1 MVLEGRKPRL
11 RGEAYLI
18 RCIDDFIVCFQY
30 RSDAIRFQEGL
41 VNRLHKFKLELESSK
56 TRLIEFGR
64 FASKHSQRKGMNK
77 LDTLYFLGFT
87 HYCTRNRQGNF
98 MVGRKTEK
106 KRLKRSMGNVQ
117 ETMGRMQHEPL
128 EVQAK
133 KINQMLQ
140 GHYAY
145 YGMAGNLKCLSKVY
159 ATTVTYWRKVLSRRS
174 RKSYVTWEEYQRLR
188 SLFPLMRPKIFIPYQ
203 RLKTYAML

>member
-1 MVLEGRKPRL
+1 M
-11 RGEAYLI
+11 RGFGNYFGI
-18 RCIDDFIVCFQY
+18 GNV
-30 RSDAIRFQEGL
+30 
-41 VNRLHKFKLELESSK
+41 KKK
-56 TRLIEFGR
+56 FGR
-64 FASKHSQRKGMNK
+64 
-77 LDTLYFLGFT
+77 LDEW
-87 HYCTRNRQGNF
+87 TRMRVRAFMRQKKSNF

-106 KRLKRSMGNVQ
+106 KRKKRSIGNVQ
-117 ETMGRMQHEPL
+117 ETMRRMQHEPL

-133 KINQMLQ
+133 KMNQMLQ

-145 YGMAGNLKCLSKVY
+145 YGMVGNMRCLSKVY
-159 ATTVTYWRKVLSRRS
+159 ATAVTYWRKVLSRRS